1 METLFKD
8 IRYGIRGLL
17 KRKAFTAIAVLTLAL
32 GIGANTAIFTLVNAV
47 MLKSLPVQKPEELV
61 LFSSATNEGTS
72 LEDTPRTGEW
82 QRFSYASFE
91 YFRDHNQSFQEIA
104 ALRSDESP
112 LSVRQTDTQAN
123 AAVRAQGHLVT
134 GNYFSVLGVR
144 AMRGR
149 VLTPEDD
156 KPGAAPAAVIS
167 HRYWEKQLNSD
178 PSVVGKSFILN
189 GTNFTVVGITP
200 PEFFGVRVR
209 RPPDFWMPLSFH
221 PQIEL
226 RPSFL
231 TDKQAYWLTLL
242 ARLKTGVT
250 MEQAQAAVNL
260 ALRQHLTEEAGSQ
273 LTEDR
278 QKGIQN
284 TYVTLAE
291 GQGGLSGL
299 RRNYSK
305 PLWMLMAIVGMILLI
320 ACANVGSLLLSRA
333 ASRKAEISLRMALG
347 ATRRR
352 IIRQLITESMLLAGV
367 GGLFGVLLAQ
377 WGVYVLVGLVAPTS
391 PLDTRPDV
399 GMLAFTAGVSIIAG
413 LLFGLIPAIQASRTD
428 LSGAMKE
435 KSRTKNVLGRLNL
448 SSAMVVMQV
457 GLSMVLLTGA
467 GLFAR
472 SLIKLQNEAVGFDRN
487 NVLLLGIDPRLAGY
501 KTTEL
506 TGLYQEVIERLSSLP
521 TVRNVSI
528 ATYSPMSGSNRTSSV
543 KINGYTPQ
551 PDEDVTVQDM
561 LTGPKYAETLGVP
574 LLRGREIELRDNA
587 SSPRVAVV
595 NASFAEKYFKN
606 QNPIGRTFS
615 FDDETEAGNAAPI
628 EIIGVIGDIKWDDA
642 RDKPEPAVYRPILQ
656 IQEQGAYTATI
667 HIRTTSNPTP
677 LTPQVRQMINQID
690 DKLPIFGVTT
700 LDEQLHKNLGQER
713 LIAQLVSFFGA
724 LALILACIGL
734 YGVMAHGVARRTNEI
749 GIRMALGAGGGN
761 IAWMILRETLYLVL
775 GGLVIGIPA
784 ALVGAKLISAQLFG
798 LKPTDP
804 LTLVGASVVLTIVA
818 LLAGYLPARRA
829 SRVNPLKALRYE

>member
-8 IRYGIRGLL
+8 IRYGVRGLL
-17 KRKAFTAIAVLTLAL
+17 KRKGFAAIAVLTLAL

-47 MLKSLPVQKPEELV
+47 MLKSLPVEKPKELV
-61 LFSSATNEGTS
+61 LFSDATNEGTS
-72 LEDTPRTGEW
+72 LEDTPRTGQW
-82 QRFSYASFE
+82 HRFSYASYE
-91 YFRDHNQSFQEIA
+91 YFRDHNQSFQEIV
-104 ALRSDESP
+104 ALRSGESR
-112 LSVRQTDTQAN
+112 LSVRQTNAQAN

-134 GNYFSVLGVR
+134 GNYFSALGVR

-156 KPGAAPAAVIS
+156 KAGAPPAAVIS
-167 HRYWEKQLNSD
+167 NRYWEQELNSD
-178 PSVVGKSFILN
+178 PSVVGKNIIIN

-200 PEFFGVRVR
+200 KEFFGVRVR
-209 RPPDFWMPLSFH
+209 KPPDFWLPLSFQ

-226 RPSFL
+226 RDSFL
-231 TDKQAYWLTLL
+231 TNKEAYFLTLM
-242 ARLKTGVT
+242 ARLKPGVT
-250 MEQAQAAVNL
+250 MGQAQAAVNL
-260 ALRQHLTEEAGSQ
+260 ALRQHLTEQAGSQ
-273 LTEDR
+273 LTEER

-291 GQGGLSGL
+291 GEGGISGL
-299 RRNYSK
+299 RRAYSK
-305 PLWMLMAIVGMILLI
+305 PLHMLMAIVGMVLLI

-352 IIRQLITESMLLAGV
+352 IVRQLLTESMLLAAL
-367 GGLFGVLLAQ
+367 GGLIGVLLAQ
-377 WGVYVLVGLVAPTS
+377 WGVFVLVGLVAKTS

-399 GMLAFTAGVSIIAG
+399 GVLAFTAGVSLISG
-413 LLFGLIPAIQASRTD
+413 LLFGLIPAFQASRTD
-428 LSGAMKE
+428 LAATMKE
-435 KSRTKNVLGRLNL
+435 KNRMKSGFLRVNW
-448 SSAMVVMQV
+448 SSTMVVMQV

-472 SLIKLQNEAVGFDRN
+472 SLLKLQNEDVGFDRT
-487 NVLLLGIDPRLAGY
+487 NVLLLDIDPRLAGY

-506 TGLYQEVIERLSSLP
+506 AGLYQQVIERLSTLP

-528 ATYSPMSGSNRTSSV
+528 ATYAPMSGSSRTSSI
-543 KINGYTPQ
+543 KIAGYTPQ
-551 PDEDVTVQDM
+551 LDEDLTVQDL
-561 LTGPKYAETLGVP
+561 LTGPRYAETLGVP
-574 LLRGREIELRDNA
+574 LLRGREIELRDTA

-595 NASFAEKYFKN
+595 NATFAEKYFKD

-615 FDDETEAGNAAPI
+615 FDDETEPNNAASI
-628 EIIGVIGDIKWDDA
+628 EIIGVIGNIKWDDA

-667 HIRTTSNPTP
+667 HIRTSSDPTP
-677 LTPQVRQMINQID
+677 LTSQVRQMINQID
-690 DKLPIFGVTT
+690 DKLPIFGVIT
-700 LDEQLHKNLGQER
+700 LDKQLHQNLNQER

-724 LALILACIGL
+724 VALILACIGL

-749 GIRMALGAGGGN
+749 GIRMALGARGGN

-775 GGLVIGIPA
+775 AGLVLGVPA
-784 ALVGAKLISAQLFG
+784 ALLGARLISTQLFG
-798 LKPTDP
+798 LSPTDP
-804 LTLVGASVVLTIVA
+804 LTLVGAAVVLTIVA

-829 SRVNPLKALRYE
+829 SRVNPLSALRYE